1 MLFGYITSHPC
12 FCKKTQVPFG
22 WALEYTP
29 KKTAIELG
37 KFFFFPIRMTRYLIF
52 RYKKHIQVYLQF
64 MLEVSFIRNHFIGCH
79 AVAWQPCELQ
89 GPQPRVPWLKPDFV
103 GQQTQCWG
111 YETWDTRDTWGKKDR
126 QRKLLYNFLVILI
139 FILQ

>member
-64 MLEVSFIRNHFIGCH
+64 MLEVSFHKKSLHRLPRRSVVAMQTPRTLATRALVEAGFCG
-79 AVAWQPCELQ
+79 AVDPVL
-89 GPQPRVPWLKPDFV
+89 G
-103 GQQTQCWG
+103 
-111 YETWDTRDTWGKKDR
+111 
-126 QRKLLYNFLVILI
+126 I
-139 FILQ
+139 